1 MSNTNDPGLDRR
13 NFLLAGA
20 TLAAASTIEAGTP
33 SVARAQNSSLNPQPL
48 PPSPEWARALP
59 PGPDARVKI
68 TEAYA
73 AHVARDAFFWA
84 WPLVNMYNRRL
95 AFSKMT
101 EHRYVGPLLEA
112 PLNRLTMLTDY
123 VNPEERN
130 VACPNQD
137 VVYGLGMLALDVSPV
152 VVQVPDFGDRFWV
165 YQIVDL
171 RTDSF
176 VQLGKMYGT
185 TPGFYLLVGPNWNG
199 EVPKGITRVFRAS
212 SNTGL
217 VAPRIFQDD
226 TPEDKRAIQG
236 VLTGIAMYPLA
247 EYDGRMKSM
256 EWSKLPKVPGAPP
269 GEEETR
275 WVFPEKFFDELPAV
289 LADAPPLP
297 GEEARYAQVLAV
309 LAAAK
314 ENPKL
319 KQAMIEAAK
328 EAEEKLVNPLFQFRN
343 YGQQLP
349 HHWSTIS
356 NESAFGT
363 DYFTRTAVAKSNI
376 LVNSPNETKYFYQ
389 DLDASGARLNSAN
402 RYTVTFAKDGTPPVN
417 GFWSLSIYNE
427 HHFFVANPINRFSV
441 GTKNKDL
448 KPGCRRFAH
457 DLRAGRCAHRCG
469 AARQLAAG
477 PERRFF
483 ALRPR
488 LLAEGR
494 CHGRLL
500 DAAAGAARLARYE
513 KQQQSSPQT
522 GRTIHERH
530 HREIAYLASVRLF
543 GTSRHDRIVF
553 CKTGIGQGSR
563 ADRQRGLYLRRSH
576 GDGVLDAVRILGRQG
591 QSAIQ
596 GSVQFDPERRPG
608 VYA

>member
-1 MSNTNDPGLDRR
+1 M
-13 NFLLAGA
+13 LLGTAA
-20 TLAAASTIEAGTP
+20 LAAVTVEGSSAAVSKAEASE
-33 SVARAQNSSLNPQPL
+33 LNPQPL
-48 PPSPEWARALP
+48 PPSPDWARALP
-59 PGPDARVKI
+59 SGPDARVKI
-68 TEAYA
+68 TEPYA

-95 AFSKMT
+95 AFSKMK

-112 PLNRLTMLTDY
+112 PLNSLTMLTDY

-130 VACPNQD
+130 IACPNQD
-137 VVYGLGMLALDVSPV
+137 VVYGLGLVALDMSPV

-176 VQLGKMYGT
+176 AQLGKMHGT
-185 TPGFYLLVGPNWNG
+185 TPGFYMLAGPDWQG
-199 EVPKGITRVFRAS
+199 EVPRGITNVFRAS
-212 SNTGL
+212 TKTAL

-226 TPEDKRAIQG
+226 TPEDKRAIQS
-236 VLTGIAMYPLA
+236 VLTGIVMYPLA
-247 EYDGRMKSM
+247 DYDGRMKSI
-256 EWSKLPKVPGAPP
+256 EWNELPKVPGTPH

-314 ENPKL
+314 NNPEL
-319 KQAMIEAAK
+319 KQAMAEAAK
-328 EAEEKLVNPLFQFRN
+328 DAEEKLVSPLFQFRN

-376 LVNSPNETKYFYQ
+376 MVNSPDETKYFYQ

-402 RYTVTFAKDGTPPVN
+402 RYTATFAKDQTPPVN
-417 GFWSLSIYNE
+417 GFWSLSIYNAN
-427 HHFFVANPINRFSV
+427 HFFIKNQINRFSV

-448 KPGCRRFAH
+448 KLGDDGSLTITVQAEEPTDPVA
-457 DLRAGRCAHRCG
+457 RANWLPTPKGDFSLYVRAYWPKS
-469 AARQLAAG
+469 AAMDGSWTPPAV
-477 PERRFF
+477 
-483 ALRPR
+483 
-488 LLAEGR
+488 
-494 CHGRLL
+494 
-500 DAAAGAARLARYE
+500 E
-513 KQQQSSPQT
+513 K
-522 GRTIHERH
+522 
-530 HREIAYLASVRLF
+530 AS
-543 GTSRHDRIVF
+543 
-553 CKTGIGQGSR
+553 
-563 ADRQRGLYLRRSH
+563 
-576 GDGVLDAVRILGRQG
+576 
-591 QSAIQ
+591 
-596 GSVQFDPERRPG
+596 
-608 VYA
+608 